1 MKGYVLINNSDEFS
15 VLPTAPCQK
24 CYHVLEDSSPT
35 LPTVSIDE
43 LNMRS
48 KDVVCCG

>member
-1 MKGYVLINNSDEFS
+1 MKGYVLINNRDEFS
-15 VLPTAPCQK
+15 VSTTCPCQK

-35 LPTVSIDE
+35 RPTVSIDE

-48 KDVVCCG
+48 KDVYCG